1 MKVSHVDSEG
11 GMRFQI
17 EGIVD
22 IRAVASLQQSLC
34 QALVRGGVIQ
44 FDLSGVVDCDV
55 AGLQL
60 MYAAL
65 RDLRAAGHSSER
77 PRISDA
83 IRRTASDIGLSLEEF
98 DSAENPH
105 VL

>member
-1 MKVSHVDSEG
+1 MKVSHVDSAG
-11 GMRFQI
+11 GTCFKI
-17 EGIVD
+17 EGTVD
-22 IRAVASLQQSLC
+22 IRAVASLQQALC
-34 QALVRGGVIQ
+34 QALVRGGAIH
-44 FDLSGVVDCDV
+44 FDLSEVVGCDA

-65 RDLRAAGHSSER
+65 RDLRAAGHPSEC

-83 IRRTASDIGLSLEEF
+83 IRRTASDLGLSLEEF
-98 DSAENPH
+98 DSGENPH